1 MEFTKKFKEDFLAA
15 SDQSLADKIPVNEIK
30 QLPDNIQTSIIID
43 GNGNTHVLR
52 GTHTSQLHL
61 VQSRLAFEDNNYS
74 DYDNI
79 IAEEP
84 YPIIHDIY
92 NGGIS
97 VTITTFAGKTSIG
110 VRCYQIPNSNQ
121 ELALINIYN
130 SLANCN
136 KIVFT
141 LIKNNKTIVDRTF
154 NTIQG
159 VISEINSLKSGMD
172 EEQRNK
178 LYRLRE
184 FRAKSLNSLKL
195 AQILDHNCYYQ
206 LADLIQNICALERQT

>member
-1 MEFTKKFKEDFLAA
+1 MEFSPEFKENFLKA
-15 SDQSLADKIPVNEIK
+15 SDASLADKIPVNEIK

-43 GNGNTHVLR
+43 GDGNTHVLR
-52 GTHTSQLHL
+52 GTHTSQLYL
-61 VQSRLAFEDNNYS
+61 VQSRFAFEDNNYS

-79 IAEEP
+79 LTEEP

-110 VRCYQIPNSNQ
+110 VRCYQIPNPNQ

-130 SLANCN
+130 SLTNCN

-154 NTIQG
+154 NTMQG

-172 EEQRNK
+172 EKRRND
-178 LYRLRE
+178 LNRLRE

-195 AQILDHNCYYQ
+195 AQILDHNCYYH